1 MVKNLCKRLKNT
13 AVKKFSCV
21 FPPSPSS
28 FAMEVHTVVFLPEA
42 KIVKVATVLRHVL
55 VVDVLRHAMLQ
66 SLQVLGSFLLPFCF
80 SITN

>member
-1 MVKNLCKRLKNT
+1 
-13 AVKKFSCV
+13 
-21 FPPSPSS
+21 
-28 FAMEVHTVVFLPEA
+28 MEVHTVVFLPEA